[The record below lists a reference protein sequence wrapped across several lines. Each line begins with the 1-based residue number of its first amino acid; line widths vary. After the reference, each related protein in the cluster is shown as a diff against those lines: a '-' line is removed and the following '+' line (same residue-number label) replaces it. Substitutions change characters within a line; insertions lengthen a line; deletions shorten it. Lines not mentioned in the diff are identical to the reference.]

1 MTIDLSG
8 KTVLVTGGAGTG
20 VGSGVCEA
28 VAAAGARLLIN
39 DVRAAEAEAT
49 TQKYPN
55 AFAVPGDISLPDEVR
70 RMFAEIKEKYGP
82 IHGLVNNAGVGLT
95 KPFQEPTV
103 PEFERLF
110 GINVRGLWM
119 MSRAFVDQ
127 LTTAQAERCIVNIS
141 SVHAKSAAENYILYA
156 STKAAVEALTRGMA
170 VELGKA
176 GVRCNAIGPGYVHA
190 EQNYE
195 LLKNLSDDPHQWVET
210 YRTEYQS
217 TPALIEARDCGNVAA
232 FLLSDLSRAV
242 TGQVIYVDRGL
253 TSMLFARSFMN
264 KNDTV

>member
-1 MTIDLSG
+1 MTSAE
-8 KTVLVTGGAGTG
+8 KTVLVTGGAGSG

-39 DVRAAEAEAT
+39 DVRAPEAEAT

-55 AFAVPGDISLPDEVR
+55 AFAVPGDISQPDEVQ
-70 RMFAEIKEKYGP
+70 RMFAEIKEKYGL

-95 KPFQEPTV
+95 KPFQEATV
-103 PEFERLF
+103 PEFERLY
-110 GINVRGLWM
+110 GINVQGLWM
-119 MSRAFVDQ
+119 MSRAFVGQ
-127 LTTAQAERCIVNIS
+127 LTANKAEGGIVNVS
-141 SVHAKSAAENYILYA
+141 SIHAKGAADNYVLYA
-156 STKAAVEALTRGMA
+156 GTKAAIEGLTRGMA
-170 VELGKA
+170 IELGQA

-195 LLKNLSDDPHQWVET
+195 LLRNISDDPHQWVDT

-217 TPALIEARDCGNVAA
+217 APPLIEARDCGNVVA

-242 TGQVIYVDRGL
+242 TGQVMYVDRGL
-253 TSMLFARSFMN
+253 TSMLFSRSFMN
-264 KNDTV
+264 KPDTV